1 MSQLALGVTS
11 PTPQRTVFA
20 CCQDVIPAA
29 RQHQSLGRSRRGS
42 LAEGPAV
49 FEPAVPLRVVT
60 VLRVVKADQRRLA
73 VVHGVLASV
82 GVDEAPLGSGAS
94 VKLLERLRRGPA
106 DVLPR

>member
-49 FEPAVPLRVVT
+49 FEPAVPLRVV
-60 VLRVVKADQRRLA
+60 LRVVKADQRRLA
-73 VVHGVLASV
+73 VVNCVGDRV